1 MIDIQGFWQDGKTS
15 ASPEAVLHTD
25 AVGRLSVKVGRD
37 LVTSAN
43 INDVKIPDRLGNI
56 QRQLRFPDG
65 GTFVTANNDAVD
77 QLQRN
82 LGKSRGVHKLHAA
95 ENRWS
100 LALVCLT
107 LIVGLITWS
116 LIWGVP
122 LAAKGVAKVIP
133 DSVVEYTDKTSIDF
147 FDNTWLDPSS
157 LSEAR
162 QKELLSYFQPY
173 IHTLQS
179 SSEMPE
185 IDVQFRDGGPLGA
198 NAFALP
204 GGTIIFTDDIVELA
218 KDDAELLSVL
228 FHEIGHVEHQHGM
241 RSVLQGSI
249 IVLSLAFVTGDMN
262 GVAELLL
269 GIPVLLVNSA
279 YSRDFETEADDY
291 AYQNMKQAGIPLHH
305 FADILSRMDHSHH
318 HDSDDGSDK
327 EGNGGENGSAPDD
340 ASDENVTS
348 ENAEEEVMGY
358 FSTHPLTKDR
368 IKRFESDR
376 EK

>member
-1 MIDIQGFWQDGKTS
+1 MMDIQGFWQDGKIS
-15 ASPEAVLHTD
+15 ASPEAVLHAD
-25 AVGRLSVKVGRD
+25 AVGRLTVRVGNEA
-37 LVTSAN
+37 VVSAE
-43 INDVKIPDRLGNI
+43 IKEVKIPDRLGNI
-56 QRQLRFPDG
+56 QRQLRFPNG
-65 GTFVTANNDAVD
+65 GTFVTANNEAVD

-82 LGKSRGVHKLHAA
+82 LGKSSGGHKLHAA

-107 LIVGLITWS
+107 LIVGLIAWC

-122 LAAKGVAKVIP
+122 LAAQGVAKVIP
-133 DSVVEYTDKTSIDF
+133 DAVVEYTDQTSIDF
-147 FDNTWLDPSS
+147 FDDVWLDPSN
-157 LSEAR
+157 LPEAR
-162 QKELLSYFQPY
+162 QKQLLNYFQPY

-179 SSEMPE
+179 SSDMPE

-218 KDDAELLSVL
+218 KSDAELLSVL

-291 AYQNMKQAGIPLHH
+291 AYQNMKQEGIPLHH
-305 FADILSRMDHSHH
+305 FADILSRMDHQHH
-318 HDSDDGSDK
+318 HGDEANKGEENKSTDQGPVSHDTSDESSDK
-327 EGNGGENGSAPDD
+327 D
-340 ASDENVTS
+340 
-348 ENAEEEVMGY
+348 VMGY

-368 IKRFESDR
+368 IKRFETEGD
-376 EK
+376 E